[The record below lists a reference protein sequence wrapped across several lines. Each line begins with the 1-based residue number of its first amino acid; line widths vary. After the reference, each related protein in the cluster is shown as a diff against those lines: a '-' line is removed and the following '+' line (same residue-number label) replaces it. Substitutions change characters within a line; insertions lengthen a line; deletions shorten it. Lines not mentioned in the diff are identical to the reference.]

1 MSSTGVNELFATGD
15 MLSTVLKDVFTDV
28 NIYDND
34 IRLLQYPFISPIS
47 SSDAISFYKFYIM
60 DTTFVDKDKCFH
72 LTFVPNNS
80 QDFGFT
86 GHLYVLADSS
96 YTVKKC
102 TMNLQE
108 IGSELCGQYGYYSGV
123 RAIAQWRVGVED
135 R

>member
-1 MSSTGVNELFATGD
+1 
-15 MLSTVLKDVFTDV
+15 
-28 NIYDND
+28 
-34 IRLLQYPFISPIS
+34 
-47 SSDAISFYKFYIM
+47 M

-102 TMNLQE
+102 TMNLPKK
-108 IGSELCGQYGYYSGV
+108 SG
-123 RAIAQWRVGVED
+123 
-135 R
+135 

>member
-1 MSSTGVNELFATGD
+1 MNSSGVNELFATGD

-28 NIYDND
+28 NIYDDD

-47 SSDAISFYKFYIM
+47 SSDAISFYKYYIM
-60 DTTFVDKDKCFH
+60 DTTYVDKDRCFH

-102 TMNLQE
+102 TMNLPKN
-108 IGSELCGQYGYYSGV
+108 
-123 RAIAQWRVGVED
+123 RV
-135 R
+135 